1 MDRCPL
7 RSRLVIV
14 ACLLVGTGTATAQE
28 APPPAPGPVM
38 NPMDPPPATPA
49 PPTAPDPTPDP
60 TPAPTP
66 DATPDATGEP
76 PAKDV
81 TPDAPPTETVT
92 RRAVKDGGFVL
103 GFEVGYGGASGT
115 PSTVYGAGF
124 GTGFVAGYQ
133 HGRIAV
139 EWHFRHS
146 YALKAKDAALRGE
159 TTQGELS
166 SSAVLARVRV
176 VDVPMVEVMAG
187 PAVLNAPVLVVGED
201 NIGDQIVES
210 RDLRGLGVIV
220 GASIGYRIAPKFT
233 IGLDLRTVLTARW
246 ELPAHVY
253 VVPGDHTPEG
263 GLMFTESHE
272 DATAR
277 PWTATILMRVVL

>member
-7 RSRLVIV
+7 RSRLIVI
-14 ACLLVGTGTATAQE
+14 ACLWIGAGTAAAQE
-28 APPPAPGPVM
+28 AVPPPPIPADPVV
-38 NPMDPPPATPA
+38 DPVAPPAAEPVPETTPDA
-49 PPTAPDPTPDP
+49 APDPTV
-60 TPAPTP
+60 
-66 DATPDATGEP
+66 EP
-76 PAKDV
+76 PAAEV
-81 TPDAPPTETVT
+81 TPDAPEAEKVT
-92 RRAVKDGGFVL
+92 RRAVRDRGFVV

-133 HGRIAV
+133 YGRFAI

-146 YALKAKDAALRGE
+146 YALKAKDPAVRGE

-176 VDVPMVEVMAG
+176 LDVPVVEVMAG

-201 NIGDQIVES
+201 DIGDQIVES
-210 RDLRGLGVIV
+210 RDLRGLGVVV
-220 GASIGYRIAPKFT
+220 GASIGHRVTRKFT
-233 IGLDLRTVLTARW
+233 IGFDLRTVLAARW
-246 ELPAHVY
+246 ELPGHLY
-253 VVPGDHTPEG
+253 VVPGEHTPDG
-263 GLMFTESHE
+263 GLMFTESRE